1 MQGFTTNDKS
11 SFFVVVGKKTVTFG
25 LCPPQTA
32 TATGTTT
39 ATTTT
44 PATHF
49 FWVVYEV
56 MDFFIEGKIVF
67 KIGDLDHM

>member
-1 MQGFTTNDKS
+1 MQGSTRNHKS

-32 TATGTTT
+32 TALTT

-44 PATHF
+44 TTAAGATNL
-49 FWVVYEV
+49 FWFVYKV
-56 MDFFIEGKIVF
+56 TDF
-67 KIGDLDHM
+67 